1 MPTVPRKKDRLPPVD
16 NLDSYRIKR
25 EDLTQMRTALVA
37 LDAAAGSK
45 VTEIAREY
53 NIPESRVKQMLSL
66 AEQEGFIEHFRRVGY
81 EKLMGKVWA
90 VYDLHLQ
97 AGNLQAARDLAYG
110 LRILEQDKVGKE
122 LKGQA
127 VQTLDQWR
135 ERRAER
141 EKKTEGGGLDAPKLE
156 RPH

>member
-1 MPTVPRKKDRLPPVD
+1 MPRRKDRPPPVD
-16 NLDSYRIKR
+16 NLDSYRVKR

-45 VTEIAREY
+45 VAEIAREY

-110 LRILEQDKVGKE
+110 LRILEQDKAGKD

-135 ERRAER
+135 EKRAGRGRSEEA
-141 EKKTEGGGLDAPKLE
+141 EKADATKLE